1 MAKDYNSSILLRS
14 YCLVDEKVQ
23 ISSSGNTFRPFV
35 EFGSVQTLKVK
46 SKTSTVISSKDE
58 DTNHSTVGDQN
69 VSNANYELRF
79 GQHMY
84 RYVISTCHT
93 YRNAKKPKIE
103 PLSLF
108 VTSYFLSHKQEAA
121 RNLKSRNN
129 FLENIISITYLLS
142 LVILSLSDF

>member
-58 DTNHSTVGDQN
+58 DTNHSIVGDQN
-69 VSNANYELRF
+69 VSNANYEF
-79 GQHMY
+79 
-84 RYVISTCHT
+84 RYNVLWPTHIPVCHT
-93 YRNAKKPKIE
+93 CTKY
-103 PLSLF
+103 LSYIT
-108 VTSYFLSHKQEAA
+108 TSEKNQ
-121 RNLKSRNN
+121 KSNR
-129 FLENIISITYLLS
+129 
-142 LVILSLSDF
+142 

>member
-1 MAKDYNSSILLRS
+1 MAKNYNSSILLRS

-23 ISSSGNTFRPFV
+23 ISSPGNTFRPFV
-35 EFGSVQTLKVK
+35 EFGSVQILKVK

-69 VSNANYELRF
+69 VSNANY
-79 GQHMY
+79 
-84 RYVISTCHT
+84 STVWPIHVPVCRKYLSYIPH
-93 YRNAKKPKIE
+93 RKKPKIE
-103 PLSLF
+103 PLSLS

-121 RNLKSRNN
+121 RNRKSRNN